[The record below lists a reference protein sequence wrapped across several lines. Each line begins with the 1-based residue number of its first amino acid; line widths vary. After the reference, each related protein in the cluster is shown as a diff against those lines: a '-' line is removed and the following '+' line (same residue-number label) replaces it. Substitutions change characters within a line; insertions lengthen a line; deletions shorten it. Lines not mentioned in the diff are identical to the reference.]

1 MIKELTAKQEAAL
14 PRYVDKWLKIGL
26 STDPCNF
33 EESKKAAILAYK
45 AAGLKPPKKFYLF
58 DCPISA
64 TIRTQQLSLS
74 DSVWVPVWD
83 QVKSQAEDQVWDQ
96 VSSRVRSQICDQ
108 VEAQVR
114 NQILV
119 QVWAQ
124 INSQINSQINFQVQN
139 QIYGSMDAD
148 WLSFYYFCH
157 QELGI
162 DACSKLKGLWDIAQ
176 HCGWWAPYKE
186 AVIFQHRPEV
196 ISLVDGLLHK
206 DGGGPA
212 IHYRGGLIVIWAL
225 HGVQVPQWLAETS
238 AEDIDPRK
246 LLKIDNAQV
255 RAEFVRKVGIERIC
269 YSLKAKVLDS
279 KVIEIGGQQHAYEL
293 LGLPI
298 DGELYHYL
306 KMQNPSVPEL
316 WHVEG
321 VPQECL
327 TVYAALNFRNGLTEE
342 DIDDKDGAEWY
353 QQGDLILRP
362 AKATKFKRFPK
373 VLT

>member
-1 MIKELTAKQEAAL
+1 M
-14 PRYVDKWLKIGL
+14 V
-26 STDPCNF
+26 N
-33 EESKKAAILAYK
+33 
-45 AAGLKPPKKFYLF
+45 
-58 DCPISA
+58 CPISA
-64 TIRTQQLSLS
+64 VREAQQLSLS
-74 DSVWVPVWD
+74 DPVWSQVRNQVDSHVLNQVKD
-83 QVKSQAEDQVWDQ
+83 QVSAQVWDRVADQVWSQVSSQIYQVYQVWDQ
-96 VSSRVRSQICDQ
+96 
-108 VEAQVR
+108 A
-114 NQILV
+114 
-119 QVWAQ
+119 
-124 INSQINSQINFQVQN
+124 
-139 QIYGSMDAD
+139 YGSLDAP
-148 WLSFYYFCH
+148 WLGFYDFFH
-157 QELGI
+157 HELGI
-162 DACSKLKGLWDIAQ
+162 EACSKLQGLWDLAQ
-176 HCGWWAPYKE
+176 HCGCLATYKE
-186 AVIFQHRPEV
+186 AAVFQHRPEI
-196 ISLVDGLLHK
+196 ISMDNDGLLHK
-206 DGGGPA
+206 DGGPA
-212 IHYRGGLIVIWAL
+212 IHYRGGLVTLWAL
-225 HGVQVPQWLAETS
+225 HGVRVPQWLAETS

-327 TVYAALNFRNGLTEE
+327 TVYAALNFRNGLTEA
-342 DIDDKDGAEWY
+342 DIDEKNGVDWY

-362 AKATKFKRFPK
+362 VGGKKFKRFPK

>member
-1 MIKELTAKQEAAL
+1 MKIEKLTSEQEAAF

-26 STDPCNF
+26 STEPCNF
-33 EESKKAAILAYK
+33 EESKKAAILAYEL
-45 AAGLKPPKKFYLF
+45 AGLQPPKKFYLF

-64 TIRTQQLSLS
+64 AKGAQQLSLS
-74 DSVWVPVWD
+74 KPVWF
-83 QVKSQAEDQVWDQ
+83 QVWSQVYSQMYSQVLNQVSSQVEDQVRAQVEGQ
-96 VSSRVRSQICDQ
+96 VSSQVEDQ
-108 VEAQVR
+108 VRAQVEGQVSSQVEDQIWVQIDSEVRDHVYDQVR
-114 NQILV
+114 NQIGD
-119 QVWAQ
+119 
-124 INSQINSQINFQVQN
+124 
-139 QIYGSMDAD
+139 QIYGFMDAEC
-148 WLSFYYFCH
+148 LSFYDFYH
-157 QELGI
+157 QELNI
-162 DACSKLKGLWDIAQ
+162 DCSELQGLWDLAQ
-176 HCGWWAPYKE
+176 HCGWWTPYKE
-186 AVIFQHRPEV
+186 AIIFQHRPEV
-196 ISLVDGLLHK
+196 ISLVNGLLHK

-212 IHYRGGLIVIWAL
+212 IRYRGGLIPIWAL
-225 HGVQVPQWLAETS
+225 HGVRVPQWLAETS

-279 KVIEIGGQQHAYEL
+279 KVIEIGGQQHSYEL

-327 TVYAALNFRNGLTEE
+327 TVYAALNFRNGLTEK
-342 DIDDKDGAEWY
+342 DIDDVDGTEWY
-353 QQGDLILRP
+353 Q
-362 AKATKFKRFPK
+362 
-373 VLT
+373 

>member
-1 MIKELTAKQEAAL
+1 MITKLTPEQEAAL
-14 PRYVDKWLKIGL
+14 PEYRDKWLEIGL
-26 STDPCNF
+26 STEPCDF
-33 EESKKAAILAYK
+33 EESKKAAILAYQL
-45 AAGLKPPKKFYLF
+45 AGLQPPKKFYLF

-64 TIRTQQLSLS
+64 AIGAQQLSLS
-74 DSVWVPVWD
+74 KLVCYQVRDRVWD

-96 VSSRVRSQICDQ
+96 V
-108 VEAQVR
+108 
-114 NQILV
+114 
-119 QVWAQ
+119 
-124 INSQINSQINFQVQN
+124 NSQIWVQVRDQISSQVRDQVWN
-139 QIYGSMDAD
+139 QIRDQIGDQDQIKDQVFGSMDAH
-148 WLSFYYFCH
+148 WLAFYDFSH
-157 QELGI
+157 QELSI
-162 DACSKLKGLWDIAQ
+162 DASSALKALQDLAR

-186 AVIFQHRPEV
+186 AVIFQHRPEI
-196 ISLVDGLLHK
+196 ISMENGLLHK
-206 DGGGPA
+206 DGDGPA
-212 IHYRGGLIVIWAL
+212 IRYRGGLVAVWAL
-225 HGVQVPQWLAETS
+225 HGVRVPQWLAETS
-238 AEDIDPRK
+238 AEEIDPQK

-269 YSLKAKVLDS
+269 YSLRAKTLDS
-279 KVIEIGGQQHAYEL
+279 QVIEIGGQQHAYEL

-321 VPQECL
+321 VPQECS

-342 DIDDKDGAEWY
+342 DIDEEDGAEWY